1 VFLDYVTASG
11 HCLIDRE
18 LYLPLSWMEDRQR
31 CRAAGIPDTVGFHT
45 KCELAQHMIERVW
58 KEKLPISWVV
68 ADTVYGGNLDLRS
81 WLEAH
86 QYSYVLAVA
95 CNEPVGILTP
105 DGRRRQVEVCEVEA
119 LLLHDQDWQRLWMSQ
134 GTKGPR
140 LFDWAAVPILHRWE
154 DDGRHWL
161 LLRRHLSDPREI
173 AYYFVFA
180 PPGTTLSQMVQAIGA
195 RWQIE
200 EDFEPTKDMGLD
212 HYPLRCFVGW
222 YRHITLV
229 MLAHAYLSGIC
240 AQTTSSPPPVL
251 CVPAPTALDVSS
263 DGRPLL
269 PLTVVSRASPAWTP
283 HLACPF
289 ECEAGAGLVL
299 VAPVSPQLCQLFPY
313 QTAFEGRLM
322 ASAGAC
328 WFAA

>member
-1 VFLDYVTASG
+1 
-11 HCLIDRE
+11 
-18 LYLPLSWMEDRQR
+18 M
-31 CRAAGIPDTVGFHT
+31 
-45 KCELAQHMIERVW
+45 
-58 KEKLPISWVV
+58 
-68 ADTVYGGNLDLRS
+68 
-81 WLEAH
+81 
-86 QYSYVLAVA
+86 
-95 CNEPVGILTP
+95 
-105 DGRRRQVEVCEVEA
+105 EVCEVEA
-119 LLLHDQDWQRLWMSQ
+119 FLLHDQDWQRLSMSQ

-180 PPGTTLSQMVQAIGA
+180 PPGTTLSQMVQAIGT
-195 RWQIE
+195 RWHIE
-200 EDFEPTKDMGLD
+200 EDFEMTKDMGLD
-212 HYPLRCFVGW
+212 HYQLRCFVGC

-229 MLAHAYLSGIC
+229 MLAHAYLAGIC

-251 CVPAPTALDVSS
+251 CTPAPTALDVSS

-313 QTAFEGRLM
+313 ETAFEGRLM

-328 WFAA
+328 WFPA